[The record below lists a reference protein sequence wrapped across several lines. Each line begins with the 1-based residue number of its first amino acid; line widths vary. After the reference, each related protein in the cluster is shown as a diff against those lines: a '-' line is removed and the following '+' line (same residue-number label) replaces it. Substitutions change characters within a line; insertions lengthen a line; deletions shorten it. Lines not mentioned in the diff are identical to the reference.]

1 MRNLVR
7 SQTAKRLKKLQ
18 AELEGVSRK
27 RGASSGDADG
37 IHDLRVSIRRL
48 SQGLRVFQPW
58 FQTANVPRV
67 RRRLR
72 KLMKRCA
79 AVRNYDVALDVL
91 HAAGWNERG
100 LFAKLK
106 TERGRARDELAGTL
120 RNWRRR
126 NRLRRWRGKLRA
138 QQPATAARNSEGASR
153 SKAENARRLLPR
165 MIEELFRAG
174 NRAARAGASHET
186 MHQFRLKTK
195 RMRYTLELFEP
206 VYGAKTEHLMDWLKG
221 LQEKLGAINDCAVT
235 LQMIRRNGRA
245 AAAVRRLAGEREAE
259 FRTYWKRGSTPRERT
274 KFKAVLAVAGE
285 KK

>member
-1 MRNLVR
+1 MKNLVR
-7 SQTAKRLKKLQ
+7 TQTAKRLKKLQ

-58 FQTANVPRV
+58 FDAVNVSRV

-79 AVRNYDVALDVL
+79 AVRNYDVALEVL
-91 HAAGWNERG
+91 RAAGRNEPA
-100 LFAKLK
+100 LFARLK
-106 TERGRARDELAGTL
+106 RERSRARNVLAETL
-120 RNWRRR
+120 RRWRRR
-126 NRLRRWRGKLRA
+126 DRVKKWRGKLRA
-138 QQPATAARNSEGASR
+138 EQPPPSVRLPKDVVE

-165 MIEELFRAG
+165 MIDELFQAG
-174 NRAARAGASHET
+174 NRAARPGASHET

-195 RMRYTLELFEP
+195 RVRYTLELFES
-206 VYGAKTEHLMDWLKG
+206 VYGARTGRLLEWLKG

-235 LQMIRRNGRA
+235 LGMIRSNRRV
-245 AAAVRRLAGEREAE
+245 AAAVRRLAKERETE
-259 FRTYWKRGSTPRERT
+259 FRAYWKSGLGPRGRT
-274 KFKAVLAVAGE
+274 KWKAVLAAAGAKE
-285 KK
+285 